1 MHYSHTRKLHTS
13 PSACFPVGR
22 SLGCLALLVICIAHT
37 FRLPSEKQAR
47 KMVSLK
53 VLALLMVSLSLVL
66 TEENDFS
73 ANPKSPSTRA
83 IQRRYSEAILASDY
97 SRTMDNMLKKNF
109 VEWLLARR
117 EKKSE
122 NAIDPSK
129 REAEPQMSVVS
140 GPGLELASQGAQD
153 FFVWL
158 LKNKR
163 KQSLTAPKES
173 DHLKDVRSPEL
184 LAWLMSADLCRPTT
198 Q

>member
-1 MHYSHTRKLHTS
+1 MT
-13 PSACFPVGR
+13 
-22 SLGCLALLVICIAHT
+22 
-37 FRLPSEKQAR
+37 
-47 KMVSLK
+47 SLK

-73 ANPKSPSTRA
+73 ANPKSPGARA
-83 IQRRYSEAILASDY
+83 VQRRYSEAILASDY

-117 EKKSE
+117 EKKSD

-129 REAEPQMSVVS
+129 REAEPQLSAVS
-140 GPGLELASQGAQD
+140 GQGLELASQGAQD

-173 DHLKDVRSPEL
+173 DPSKDVLSQEL

>member
-1 MHYSHTRKLHTS
+1 MDLKGNWSIALGVYKGSEGPKLRPESAGVLSATS
-13 PSACFPVGR
+13 EDQE
-22 SLGCLALLVICIAHT
+22 
-37 FRLPSEKQAR
+37 EKQAR

-173 DHLKDVRSPEL
+173 DHLKDVLSPEL

>member
-1 MHYSHTRKLHTS
+1 MT
-13 PSACFPVGR
+13 
-22 SLGCLALLVICIAHT
+22 
-37 FRLPSEKQAR
+37 
-47 KMVSLK
+47 SLK

-73 ANPKSPSTRA
+73 ANPKSPGARA
-83 IQRRYSEAILASDY
+83 VQRRYSEAILASDY

-117 EKKSE
+117 EKKSD

-129 REAEPQMSVVS
+129 REAEPQLSAVN
-140 GPGLELASQGAQD
+140 GQGLELASQGAQD

-173 DHLKDVRSPEL
+173 DPSKDVLSQEL
-184 LAWLMSADLCRPTT
+184 LAWLMSADLCRPT
-198 Q
+198 

>member
-1 MHYSHTRKLHTS
+1 M
-13 PSACFPVGR
+13 
-22 SLGCLALLVICIAHT
+22 
-37 FRLPSEKQAR
+37 
-47 KMVSLK
+47 SLK
-53 VLALLMVSLSLVL
+53 VLALLVVSLSLVL

-73 ANPKSPSTRA
+73 PSTRA
-83 IQRRYSEAILASDY
+83 VQRRYSEAILASDY

-117 EKKSE
+117 EKKSD

-129 REAEPQMSVVS
+129 REAEPQMSAVS
-140 GPGLELASQGAQD
+140 GQRLELASQGAQD

-173 DHLKDVRSPEL
+173 DRLKDVLSEEL
-184 LAWLMSADLCRPTT
+184 LAWLTSADLCRPT
-198 Q
+198 